1 MLRTRVPY
9 ALLPESP
16 DQEFESADQ
25 DLQSEQTLGA
35 SASLPPGSAG
45 RDLAA
50 SESEVRVA
58 PGSTTCEVGTRFG
71 RGELGGENMK
81 KMAYPSGAVTPSQ
94 APAPPAYPTPSSS
107 YPAPTRGLG
116 GQHLHEAAQPS
127 DAAAAAAASGQGGLR
142 LRQMNAP
149 PQVERETE
157 GRGERGRE
165 GERETENG
173 VRADSRVLLTCQYG
187 KCGLLTP
194 PAIARTSLCTP
205 WPILAWRLR

>member
-1 MLRTRVPY
+1 MSRTRVPY

-16 DQEFESADQ
+16 DKEFESADQ
-25 DLQSEQTLGA
+25 DVQSEQTLGA
-35 SASLPPGSAG
+35 SPLLPPGSAG
-45 RDLAA
+45 RHLAE

-71 RGELGGENMK
+71 SGALGGENMK
-81 KMAYPSGAVTPSQ
+81 TMAYPSGAVTPSQ
-94 APAPPAYPTPSSS
+94 APAPPTYPTP

-149 PQVERETE
+149 PQVEKETA
-157 GRGERGRE
+157 GRGERGR
-165 GERETENG
+165 GWRETDNG
-173 VRADSRVLLTCQYG
+173 VRAECKGVAYLS
-187 KCGLLTP
+187 K
-194 PAIARTSLCTP
+194 
-205 WPILAWRLR
+205 